1 MLCKNNKFNEY
12 YLGDL
17 PGTLQYNKEQK
28 YIIDSVNDCEYN
40 ELESG
45 GFVFCSHSKEN
56 LNRIIPHTQKNK
68 KWKIILIMKSSTD
81 NEVWFKAAIL
91 NKENGRISLM
101 TSTNKEENI
110 TKRGNRAIKSCD
122 PQWFVGHYRMLAPII
137 FWDELKNRLEF

>member
-56 LNRIIPHTQKNK
+56 LNR
-68 KWKIILIMKSSTD
+68 M
-81 NEVWFKAAIL
+81 L
-91 NKENGRISLM
+91 NKLQIVKKQKEKERGGRRSCLLIYYICKDNIS
-101 TSTNKEENI
+101 
-110 TKRGNRAIKSCD
+110 
-122 PQWFVGHYRMLAPII
+122 
-137 FWDELKNRLEF
+137 